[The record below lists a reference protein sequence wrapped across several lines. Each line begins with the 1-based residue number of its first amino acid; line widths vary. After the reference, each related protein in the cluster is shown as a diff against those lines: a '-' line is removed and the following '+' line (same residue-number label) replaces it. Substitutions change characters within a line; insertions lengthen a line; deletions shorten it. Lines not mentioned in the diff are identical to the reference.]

1 MQMDWISVKRVCRA
15 GFLSFWRNGFVTLAS
30 VLVMTVTLF
39 TLGLVVFTGII
50 LGTTLDDLRDK
61 ADINVYFTTSAPEER
76 ILEFKVQ
83 IEGLPEVAGV
93 EYISR
98 EQELALFRERHANDQ
113 LTLQALDELGD
124 NPLGAVLNIRAKD
137 ISQYDAIGK
146 FLENEQALKSGETQ
160 IIDKVNY
167 FDERHRTAIDRLA
180 SITDAAERLGLVI
193 IIILALIAIAITFNT
208 IRLAIYTSREEIAV
222 MRLVGAGQAYIRAP
236 FMVEGVLYGLVS
248 GIITLL
254 IFYPLTWWLG
264 RTTEN
269 FFGGLNVFS
278 YYVSHFPLFFLVIV
292 GTGAI
297 LGAVASLLAT
307 RRYLQL

>member
-1 MQMDWISVKRVCRA
+1 MSVKRVCRA

-50 LGTTLDDLRDK
+50 LGTTLEDLRNK
-61 ADINVYFTTSAPEER
+61 ADINVYFTTTAPEEE
-76 ILEFKVQ
+76 ILAFKEQV
-83 IEGLPEVAGV
+83 EALPEVAAV

-98 EQELALFRERHANDQ
+98 EEELRLFRERHANDQ
-113 LTLQALDELGD
+113 LTLQALDELGT
-124 NPLGAVLNIRAKD
+124 NPLGAVLNIRSKD

-146 FLENEQALKSGETQ
+146 FLEREQALKSGETQ

-167 FDERHRTAIDRLA
+167 FDLQHRAAIDRLG
-180 SITDAAERLGLVI
+180 SITSAAERLGSVI
-193 IIILALIAIAITFNT
+193 IVILGLIAIAITFNT
-208 IRLAIYTSREEIAV
+208 IRLAIYSSREEIAV
-222 MRLVGAGQAYIRAP
+222 MRLVGASQRYIRAP
-236 FMVEGVLYGLVS
+236 FMVEGVLYGLVA
-248 GIITLL
+248 GILTLL

-264 RTTEN
+264 RTTES

-278 YYVSHFPLFFLVIV
+278 YYFSHFPLFFLLIV
-292 GTGAI
+292 GTGTV
-297 LGAVASLLAT
+297 LGAVASMLAT